1 MWVYV
6 CIDCWIASWIS
17 ERWLFFMVH
26 QSYLLYL
33 LVCDDSDTIFMRTA
47 YYFQELISV
56 LMSCTC
62 FVSLDKDNFHH
73 PPLD

>member
-6 CIDCWIASWIS
+6 CIDCWIASWFS

-33 LVCDDSDTIFMRTA
+33 LVCDDSDNHLHEDCLLLSGA
-47 YYFQELISV
+47 YI
-56 LMSCTC
+56 C
-62 FVSLDKDNFHH
+62 FNVMHMFCKFG
-73 PPLD
+73 